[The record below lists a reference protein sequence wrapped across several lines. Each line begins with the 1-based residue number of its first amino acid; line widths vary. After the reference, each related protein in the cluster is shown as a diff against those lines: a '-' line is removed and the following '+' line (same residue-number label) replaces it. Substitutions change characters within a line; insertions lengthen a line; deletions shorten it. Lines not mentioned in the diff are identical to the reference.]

1 MARSHTRHLL
11 LIVIFCG
18 LFVYRFQQIENAN
31 KREPDGSER
40 TTVLQVIDGDTIIVS
55 GDRRVRLLGIDTPET
70 KHPDRPPEPFG
81 AEATQ
86 FTQVAVEGRD
96 VQLLYDKERYDN
108 YGRLLAFVF
117 YNEDQFLNE
126 ELVAAGLATAEPQYP
141 FRSDFKRLLINAE
154 KLAQQ
159 KNLGIWSL

>member
-1 MARSHTRHLL
+1 MARSHTRYLWLVVIAFGLL
-11 LIVIFCG
+11 A
-18 LFVYRFQQIENAN
+18 YRFQQIEDAN

-40 TTVLQVIDGDTIIVS
+40 TRVVQVIDGDTIIVS
-55 GDRRVRLLGIDTPET
+55 GGRRVRLLGIDTPET

-86 FTQVAVEGRD
+86 FTQRAVEGKNI
-96 VQLLYDKERYDN
+96 QLLYDKERYDN
-108 YGRLLAFVF
+108 YGRILAFVF

-159 KNLGIWSL
+159 ENLGIWSL